1 LSTLEVI
8 ILSII
13 QGITEFLPISSSAH
27 LILPSAIFGWEDQGI
42 AFDVAVHVGTLLAVM
57 LYFRQDIAN
66 LTVGWIK
73 SLGGQHSTDSK
84 LAWWVILATIPAG
97 LAGLLAADLIET
109 FLRSP
114 WVLAI
119 TTIVFGLLLWLA
131 DATAKQQ
138 VSMEQMNWR
147 QALIIGLAQ
156 AVALI
161 PGTSRSGITMTA
173 AMLLGLDKVSAAR
186 FSFLLSIPII
196 VLSGG
201 YQASKLLSEPTQ
213 YDISG
218 ILLGMVLS
226 FISALICIHFF
237 LKIISRMGMLPFVI
251 YRLLLGIGLLVFLSF
266 NA

>member
-1 LSTLEVI
+1 MLEVI

-66 LTVGWIK
+66 LTVGWVK

-138 VSMEQMNWR
+138 VSMEQMSWR

-196 VLSGG
+196 GLSGG
-201 YQASKLLSEPTQ
+201 YQTTKLLSEPTQ

-218 ILLGMVLS
+218 ILLGVVLS

-237 LKIISRMGMLPFVI
+237 LKIISRMGMLPFVV
-251 YRLLLGIGLLVFLSF
+251 YRLLLGVGLILFLSF
-266 NA
+266 SA